1 MTESRL
7 VPPVTVVIPHYG
19 DPRPTQELVTALQRN
34 PGQAIAEIVVSDD
47 ASPVP
52 FPPPSPAMRE
62 TSGTPPLTVVRRE
75 ANGGFGANVNT
86 GLSKVTTDLAL
97 VLNSDA
103 LITGEQVDALVTAA
117 APYQPAVVSPQV
129 VNEDGTPQW
138 SGRHFPT
145 VLHQTVEW
153 LTPLARFRHLPLL
166 HEAVGHDVAA
176 ARAEAPVTV
185 DWVMGAVML
194 LPMAEVRAVGG
205 FDEAYF
211 MNSEEVDLQLRL
223 RERGIPSLVIPDVR
237 VPHAQGGSSDPLRR
251 RAWLVDS
258 RFRYARKHGR
268 PRLLKAALTA
278 ATGVNYAVNRVR
290 QARGTDVDAGA
301 VLRAER
307 ALLKGSH

>member
-1 MTESRL
+1 M
-7 VPPVTVVIPHYG
+7 
-19 DPRPTQELVTALQRN
+19 
-34 PGQAIAEIVVSDD
+34 VSDD
-47 ASPVP
+47 ASPEP
-52 FPPPSPAMRE
+52 FTHPEPDPR
-62 TSGTPPLTVVRRE
+62 LTVVRRQ

-86 GLSKVTTDLAL
+86 GLDAVATPYAL

-103 LITGEQVDALVTAA
+103 VITGEQIDALVDAA
-117 APYQPAVVSPQV
+117 APFQPAVVSPQV
-129 VNEDGTPQW
+129 VNADGTPQW

-176 ARAEAPVTV
+176 AEAQAPTAV

-223 RERGIPSLVIPDVR
+223 RKRGVPSIVVPTVR
-237 VPHAQGGSSDPLRR
+237 VEHASGGSSDPLRR

-258 RFRYARKHGR
+258 RFRYARLHGR
-268 PRLLKAALTA
+268 PRTLKAALTA

-290 QARGTDVDAGA
+290 QARGTDVDAAA
-301 VLRAER
+301 VFRAER
-307 ALLKGSH
+307 DLIWKGTRR